1 VYFWENNLFYKI
13 KIMDP
18 NEALLKELE
27 PFLQYINGKVLNAGS
42 GSRKLKLGAE
52 TINLDIDPNNKPDVL
67 ADLDTILHFPDNS
80 FDTIVS
86 VACLEHV
93 PRPWYTIKELHRVL
107 RPNGFAVIC
116 IPFMQPFHAWP
127 HDYTRFTNLG
137 MESLLKEGG
146 FTVVEV
152 KANNQLRFGYTL
164 SWLLTEY
171 YAAHP
176 KLWKIMRFFWKPVF
190 FLMRRGIIFSRP
202 SPHTESA
209 YYAVG
214 RKI

>member
-1 VYFWENNLFYKI
+1 MIN
-13 KIMDP
+13 P
-18 NEALLKELE
+18 NKAFLQELE
-27 PFLQYINGKVLNAGS
+27 PFIEYIKGKVLNAGS
-42 GSRKLKLGAE
+42 GNRKIKLGDE
-52 TINLDIDPNNKPDVL
+52 TVNLDIDPVNQPDVI
-67 ADLDTILHFPDNS
+67 ADLNSVLPFTDNT

-93 PRPWYTIKELHRVL
+93 PRPWFTIKELYRVM
-107 RPNGFAVIC
+107 RPGGIAVIC

-127 HDYTRFTNLG
+127 HDYTRFTNMG
-137 MESLLKEGG
+137 IKSLLEEGG
-146 FTVVEV
+146 FLVVEV
-152 KANNQLRFGYTL
+152 KENNQLRFGYTL

-176 KLWKIMRFFWKPVF
+176 RLWKIVRFFWKPVF
-190 FLMRRGIIFSRP
+190 YLMRKGIIFSRK

-214 RKI
+214 KKI

>member
-1 VYFWENNLFYKI
+1 MKSDTPLDNL
-13 KIMDP
+13 
-18 NEALLKELE
+18 LLELA
-27 PFLQYINGKVLNAGS
+27 PFQKYIAGKVLNAGS
-42 GSRKLKLGAE
+42 GSRKLKFGSE
-52 TINLDIDPNNKPDVL
+52 TINLDIDPNNRPDVL
-67 ADLDTILHFPDNS
+67 ADLNTILPFDDDA

-93 PRPWYTIKELHRVL
+93 PRPWYTIKELYRVV
-107 RPNGFAVIC
+107 RPGGFAVIC

-146 FTVVEV
+146 FTIVEV
-152 KANNQLRFGYTL
+152 RANKELRFGYTL
-164 SWLLTEY
+164 SWMLTEY

-176 KLWKIMRFFWKPVF
+176 RLWSIMRFFWKPIF
-190 FLMRRGIIFSRP
+190 FLMRRGIIFSRT

-214 RKI
+214 KKI